1 MGLFSSLNKTK
12 KFDFTADKDFPY
24 ISLKDLL
31 QANDGDLEHI
41 YVIRALYINSRS
53 KYGEQPLI
61 AIDDAY
67 VNIPKHMLETVKGI
81 LANDEM
87 IDAINKGLAGF
98 KIRPYED
105 KSGIDRLSIDWI
117 DLKA

>member
-24 ISLKDLL
+24 ISLSDLL
-31 QANDGDLEHI
+31 QANDGDIDHV
-41 YVIRALYINSRS
+41 YVIRAIYINSRS

-67 VNIPKHMLETVKGI
+67 VNIPKHTLKDVNKI
-81 LANDEM
+81 LDSEEM
-87 IDAINKGLAGF
+87 IAAINKGLAGF

-105 KSGIDRLSIDWI
+105 RNGASRYSIDWI